1 MENVKEPVLT
11 ESAVENITKV
21 FGEFDFNSVIKSIVD
36 GKFSPET
43 DNLIN
48 KLVGLFFGELKASI
62 AMAGAIVSLVIIC
75 AIVNNLQGSFG
86 KNSVSTATH
95 FACFVYLATI
105 TVVAFEKTCGYVF
118 TTLHDMSVLIHSVVP
133 AMAMLYI
140 SGGGVVGSFSHPVV
154 FFVCSAF
161 SLLIKNVITPLCL
174 LRGATALLCGIGPGM
189 VMNEFSE
196 IFAKLHKTLL
206 TLSMTFFV
214 GILGVSRFA
223 SNSFDNL
230 ATRGLRFVVTTAV
243 PVVGGSISEAMSSV
257 MQSALLLK
265 NAVGIT
271 TVIMLFAMFVVPMI
285 KIWVVLMLFRITAAV
300 AAPVSENSICTVLKK
315 TSECIEMLFSSVA
328 CMGVLMVIA
337 VASLM

>member
-1 MENVKEPVLT
+1 MENIKEPILT
-11 ESAVENITKV
+11 ENAAESIRQV
-21 FGEFDFNSVIKSIVD
+21 FGDFDFNSSIQSIVD
-36 GKFSPET
+36 GKFSPDT
-43 DNLIN
+43 GSLIN
-48 KLVGLFFGELKASI
+48 RIAGLFFGELKASASMIGVI
-62 AMAGAIVSLVIIC
+62 ASLVIVC

-86 KNSVSTATH
+86 KKGVSTATH

-105 TVVAFEKTCGYVF
+105 TVASFEKVSAYVLGI
-118 TTLHDMSVLIHSVVP
+118 LHDISVLMQSIVP

-161 SLLIKNVITPLCL
+161 SSLIKNVITPLCL
-174 LRGATALLCGIGPGM
+174 LRGATSLLCGISQSA

-196 IFAKLHKTLL
+196 IFSKLHKTLL
-206 TLSMTFFV
+206 ALSMTFFV
-214 GILGVSRFA
+214 GILGVSHFA

-230 ATRGLRFVVTTAV
+230 AARGLRFVVTTAV

-271 TVIMLFAMFVVPMI
+271 AVIMLFAMFVVPMI
-285 KIWVVLMLFRITAAV
+285 KIWVVSMLFRITAAI
-300 AAPVSENSICTVLKK
+300 AAPVSQNNVSTVLKK
-315 TSECIEMLFSSVA
+315 TSECIDMLFSSVA
-328 CMGVLMVIA
+328 CMGVTMVIA
-337 VASLM
+337 IASLM